1 MSRIVSLVDRIEAEY
16 GEQFPGATEQEMT
29 WLAPQFEEL
38 FGIALPAAY
47 AELLRRTNGFDFDG
61 LCVYGTHDLEGE
73 VFRFGIVESNQ
84 GLLHGMHDLDSPLR
98 FFGERD
104 DQLLAYDTSDQAW
117 ELVDRYSWD
126 PDDPQDVYGSFEKLM
141 VQMLEEAAE

>member
-1 MSRIVSLVDRIEAEY
+1 
-16 GEQFPGATEQEMT
+16 
-29 WLAPQFEEL
+29 
-38 FGIALPAAY
+38 
-47 AELLRRTNGFDFDG
+47 
-61 LCVYGTHDLEGE
+61 
-73 VFRFGIVESNQ
+73 
-84 GLLHGMHDLDSPLR
+84 MHDLDSPLR

-117 ELVDRYSWD
+117 KLVDRYSWD